1 MLKAVKANK
10 EYTITEELKK
20 RYLEDGYDIH
30 DEKGNVIEYSPKK
43 KIEYSKYAALEK
55 ERVALAEE
63 KEKLRKE
70 IEKLKKK
77 SSSKNKETPEE
88 TLEET
93 ESENKTDE

>member
-30 DEKGNVIEYSPKK
+30 DDKGNVIEYSPKK
-43 KIEYSKYAALEK
+43 KIEYDKYAALEK
-55 ERVALAEE
+55 EKAALTEE
-63 KEKLRKE
+63 NKKLCKE

-77 SSSKNKETPEE
+77 STSKKEEGTSEE
-88 TLEET
+88 S
-93 ESENKTDE
+93 ESENKTGE